1 VRAGATLN
9 ELAALP
15 EATAEPVIAAD
26 VHAQL
31 ERIISSSSFKSSKRH
46 PRFLRFVIEKS
57 LSGTAQEIKERIIGV
72 EVFDRAVDYDLAS
85 DPIVRVAAGEIR
97 KRLAQYY
104 VQEGHDGELRFDLPP
119 GSYVPHIYWP
129 RPSEHAHRH
138 ELEQL
143 AVVPPTF
150 ESEEPANAPSGSSQ
164 NDRSISEMPRTT
176 SKVGIYRWSA
186 LAGVALIL
194 VAAAIWWFHAA
205 DRYRDL
211 DVFWSPVFNGPSTLI
226 CVGDLNFL
234 MNSTAPADDEQLEHL
249 ISVRNH
255 VGPNDVVALARLA
268 GMLGRKDR
276 KFSVLLADNAT
287 LTDLRSQP
295 AVLIGASDNRWT
307 KRILENSRFQ
317 VQRDPVA
324 LVGSITDSRNPT
336 QRDWLIDYKAG
347 LSTIRRD
354 FALVSRVSNPLT
366 GQIDLVVA
374 GVGPYGTAAASEFVT
389 NPDYFRHFTARAPK
403 DWQNKDIQI
412 VLSTDVV
419 DGRSGPPQVLL
430 FDLR

>member
-1 VRAGATLN
+1 LN

-15 EATAEPVIAAD
+15 EATAEQVLAAD

-46 PRFLRFVIEKS
+46 PRFLRFVVEKS

-72 EVFDRAVDYDLAS
+72 EVFDRPADYDLAS

-119 GSYVPHIYWP
+119 GSYVPQIYWP

-138 ELEQL
+138 ELEHL
-143 AVVPPTF
+143 AAVSRTF
-150 ESEEPANAPSGSSQ
+150 ESEEPADATASVSFQGDRPIAELSQ
-164 NDRSISEMPRTT
+164 TT
-176 SKVGIYRWSA
+176 SKVWVYRLSA
-186 LAGVALIL
+186 LAGFALL
-194 VAAAIWWFHAA
+194 LAAAAIWWLHPT

-211 DVFWSPVFNGPSTLI
+211 DVFWSPVFNGSSTLI

-249 ISVRNH
+249 MSVRNH

-276 KFSVLLADNAT
+276 RFSVLLADNAT

-324 LVGSITDSRNPT
+324 LIGGITDSQNLTRH
-336 QRDWLIDYKAG
+336 DWLIDYKAG

-366 GQIDLVVA
+366 GQIELVVA

-419 DGRSGPPQVLL
+419 DGRTGPPQVVL